1 MESTDKLRAFMRDA
15 QANGIKLS
23 PPTLGKSDWEF
34 SVSSDKEILLGLG
47 CIKGLGKAVAPHL
60 RGIDVDPD
68 NESLMELLIRL
79 PKEVTRQNVLKSL
92 VKAGLLD
99 DFKIDRG
106 VIVAALP
113 NITKQLQRYR
123 KKIETKGEASTP
135 KMDLEGLEPW
145 SEHELLKGEKEV
157 FSFYLSGHPLKG
169 KKALTYAL
177 GAVPIKNLLSSTY
190 TRKIEA
196 IGVITDLSVRGVKTG
211 KNAGRKYA
219 RFILEDESS
228 EIVCMMFTHLYPKFD
243 ELLKQAEEESIP
255 VLIKGKV
262 DTANKEPQLVLSD
275 MKVLSKCRANKDSIR
290 IPIEPRTDMNELKK
304 VLELHPGESIVSIEI
319 SDESGKNLVIRTHLS
334 IDPTEKFVE
343 NLGNIL
349 YDS

>member
-1 MESTDKLRAFMRDA
+1 MTY
-15 QANGIKLS
+15 
-23 PPTLGKSDWEF
+23 T
-34 SVSSDKEILLGLG
+34 ILY
-47 CIKGLGKAVAPHL
+47 IS
-60 RGIDVDPD
+60 IDVDPD

-262 DTANKEPQLVLSD
+262 DTANKEPQLVLSG